1 VVKLFRSPDKKKALE
16 KLRLMAQKLNIK
28 IEDLPKFLED
38 YADIFMSLSYYK
50 QILDDIEPTLT
61 EFLDTMDLLR
71 ENFAMKNNPSLMQTM
86 DMMTTTINELMAA
99 ITGRFENF
107 DRGTKHMWD
116 NISAERFRR
125 VEAVIR
131 GYHTT
136 IGGVLCALSVKMD
149 AWSNLFPNM
158 EVGGPGRR
166 ADFIMT
172 HPDDRGFGAHAG
184 GAGIE
189 GEKRNDERM
198 RGCLILPTL

>member
-1 VVKLFRSPDKKKALE
+1 
-16 KLRLMAQKLNIK
+16 MAQKLNIK
-28 IEDLPKFLED
+28 VEDLPKFIED

-50 QILDDIEPTLT
+50 NILDDIEPTIT

-71 ENFAMKNNPSLMQTM
+71 QNFAMKNNPSLMSTM

-149 AWSNLFPNM
+149 AWGNLFPNM

-166 ADFIMT
+166 AEFIMT
-172 HPDDRGFGAHAG
+172 EMKQGMDRIQM
-184 GAGIE
+184 IE
-189 GEKRNDERM
+189 DSAPMLAALE
-198 RGCLILPTL
+198 